1 MEIVVINALGC
12 GGAALLL
19 FLALPLA
26 RDFLPHLT
34 VFSVAWGLNIAAS
47 QLIVDEESRPAA
59 ETLVIVYLAWW
70 AFLVGG
76 LVSEAIRVKRHG
88 VEFTFSPSR
97 AKVLLIV
104 LILLQAIAVAYEMKA
119 VGVSDLRNL
128 ASQLS
133 GARNR
138 GEFLMLQMP
147 PIVRDFRWAFVFYIP
162 IAFLLYAK
170 REIRLYALL
179 TVFAWGLVS
188 SFLHF
193 TRAPVLLTCITVFV
207 CWAAVYPRFKRLQAI
222 SATCLVAALAITG
235 AAMEFQL
242 RAARRTNVDLDLQ
255 TSAASYLGGS
265 IKAYEDILKGD
276 FDRTPGWYSL
286 DFLNMPLSRLGIVKE
301 YPDLIRPYMPGPL
314 QTNLYTYLDAFTL
327 DLGPIMA
334 ILITLVLGFA
344 SGKLYDDVRRRPDVA
359 NLAIYSYVVYAC
371 AMSIANNEIIR
382 FSFPFVILCAVF
394 FNQFVR
400 TSTRYSSVREPNS
413 SQHPIFQC

>member
-1 MEIVVINALGC
+1 MQIVLINMLGC

-34 VFSVAWGLNIAAS
+34 VFSAAWGLNIAAS
-47 QLIVDEESRPAA
+47 QIIVEEESRPEVA
-59 ETLVIVYLAWW
+59 TLVIVYLAWW

-88 VEFTFSPSR
+88 AEFTFSPSR
-97 AKVLLIV
+97 AKLLLVVLV
-104 LILLQAIAVAYEMKA
+104 VLQAVAVAYELKA

-128 ASQLS
+128 TSQLS

-138 GEFLMLQMP
+138 GEFLMLQLP
-147 PIVRDFRWAFVFYIP
+147 PIVRHFRWASVFYIP

-170 REIRLYALL
+170 REIRLYTLL
-179 TVFAWGLVS
+179 TVFVWGLGS

-207 CWAAVYPRFKRLQAI
+207 SWVAVYPNLKRLQAI
-222 SATCLVAALAITG
+222 SATCLIGALAITG

-242 RAARRTNVDLDLQ
+242 SATRRTNVELDLQ

-265 IKAYEDILKGD
+265 IKAYEGILQGD
-276 FDRTPGWYSL
+276 FDRTPGWYSI
-286 DFLNMPLSRLGIVKE
+286 DFLNLPLSRLGIVKE
-301 YPDLIRPYMPGPL
+301 YPDLIRPYTPGPL

-327 DLGPIMA
+327 DLGPAMA
-334 ILITLVLGFA
+334 ILLTLVLGLA
-344 SGKLYDDVRRRPDVA
+344 SGKLYDGVRRRSDLA

-382 FSFPFVILCAVF
+382 FSFLFVIVCAVL

-400 TSTRYSSVREPNS
+400 TSTRHSSVSEPNS
-413 SQHPIFQC
+413 SRHPILQC